1 MRLVHGFVHHH
12 DAVAGLTAASQQSA
26 ELASALGLAEPRLTI
41 APAGPLSAL
50 CLDLAAV
57 MATAP
62 GGASALA
69 EMLADA
75 DRAAVLAMAHNRV
88 LCAVVAAVD
97 VLPVRLGAVVS
108 SGADGDRRLAEQ
120 AAGAVADF
128 ARLSGAAEYAL
139 RVIEPA
145 RKQPAAPPP
154 KPSSGRDYLARRL
167 AQRRGRSERAD
178 QADGFLTT
186 LETAAL
192 SAARDHRRR
201 PIAPASH
208 GDRRLLDL
216 ALLVAR
222 DRVDDLSDALDR
234 HAETAAALGLS
245 IEAIGPWPA
254 FHFIDAA
261 PPKTEHGAAA

>member
-1 MRLVHGFVHHH
+1 MRLVHGFLRHH
-12 DAVAGLTAASQQSA
+12 DAAAGLAAATQQSA
-26 ELASALGLAEPRLTI
+26 ELASALGLAEPRLTV

-50 CLDLAAV
+50 CLDLAAA

-62 GGASALA
+62 GGAQALQD
-69 EMLADA
+69 MLADA

-108 SGADGDRRLAEQ
+108 AGADGDRRLAEQ
-120 AAGAVADF
+120 AAEAAAGF
-128 ARLSGAAEYAL
+128 ERLGGAAEYAL
-139 RVIEPA
+139 RVVEPA
-145 RKQPAAPPP
+145 RKQPAAPAP
-154 KPSSGRDYLARRL
+154 KPRSGRDYLARRL

-178 QADGFLTT
+178 QADGFLTA
-186 LETAAL
+186 LKTAAL

-201 PIAPASH
+201 PIAPTSH

-222 DRVDDLSDALDR
+222 DRVDDLSAALDQ
-234 HAETAAALGLS
+234 HAETAAALGLR

-254 FHFIDAA
+254 FHFIAAA
-261 PPKTEHGAAA
+261 PTETEHGAAA